1 MTQFDD
7 IQRLVRLARRRLA
20 DVDIALA
27 VSTSAASKALAEVA
41 EAVAQAQILLD
52 VPGDGLKKPD
62 AVAINQT
69 VLGISPA
76 PIGWVGVIRDP
87 DVPRPRVVA
96 GEHLGELIE
105 SARESLRLDVVSI
118 GTEPSPE
125 VDLWVETQPALSHH
139 VQSPTAIWRGVANG
153 GTAKVSAGDQW
164 QNRFA
169 ALTGEGHPAPSLLVG
184 IGFTETHVVDAYA
197 AALVWAPPQ

>member
-41 EAVAQAQILLD
+41 EVVAQAQALLRAAD
-52 VPGDGLKKPD
+52 EGLGQPETVKITQ
-62 AVAINQT
+62 V

-87 DVPRPRVVA
+87 QAPRPRVVA

-125 VDLWVETQPALSHH
+125 VDLWVETQPALRHH
-139 VQSPTAIWRGVANG
+139 VQTPIEIWRGVSNRGA
-153 GTAKVSAGDQW
+153 AQVSASDQW

-169 ALTGEGHPAPSLLVG
+169 ALTGAGHPAPSLLSG
-184 IGFTETHVVDAYA
+184 IGFAETHVVDAYA
-197 AALVWAPPQ
+197 AALAWSPPQ